1 MHSWRKATEES
12 FSFSFSITCIISCAL
27 CEKEMEIGGEDF
39 LIFHFV
45 VAQVMCAF
53 LSHSVSLFLFFA
65 LAFCA
70 D

>member
-1 MHSWRKATEES
+1 
-12 FSFSFSITCIISCAL
+12 
-27 CEKEMEIGGEDF
+27 MEIGGEDF

-70 D
+70 DWKAQSSSTYPPRPTIFKL